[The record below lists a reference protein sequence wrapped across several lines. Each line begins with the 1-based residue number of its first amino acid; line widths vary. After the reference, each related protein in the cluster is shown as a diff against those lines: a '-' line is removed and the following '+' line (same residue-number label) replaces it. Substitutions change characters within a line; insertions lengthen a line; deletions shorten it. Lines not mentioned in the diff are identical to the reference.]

1 MSSSENG
8 LYYEFTYDQTL
19 SEIDFSVKGYFDE
32 FLTDFF
38 ANEVSDIFMITSED
52 NYPII
57 ESILI
62 EFTVSNVF
70 IRIGGQQLENI
81 HDYTLVGMQDTEYYP
96 LDDPEVD
103 QVTGIY
109 TY

>member
-1 MSSSENG
+1 
-8 LYYEFTYDQTL
+8 
-19 SEIDFSVKGYFDE
+19 
-32 FLTDFF
+32 
-38 ANEVSDIFMITSED
+38 MITSED

-109 TY
+109 TYQYNPIDADTYIMKVYIGENVRLKNFPSPC

>member
-1 MSSSENG
+1 
-8 LYYEFTYDQTL
+8 
-19 SEIDFSVKGYFDE
+19 
-32 FLTDFF
+32 
-38 ANEVSDIFMITSED
+38 MIISED

-57 ESILI
+57 ESIVI
-62 EFTVSNVF
+62 EFTLSNVI

-81 HDYTLVGMQDTEYYP
+81 YDYTLVGMQDTEYYP

-103 QVTGIY
+103 PDTGIY